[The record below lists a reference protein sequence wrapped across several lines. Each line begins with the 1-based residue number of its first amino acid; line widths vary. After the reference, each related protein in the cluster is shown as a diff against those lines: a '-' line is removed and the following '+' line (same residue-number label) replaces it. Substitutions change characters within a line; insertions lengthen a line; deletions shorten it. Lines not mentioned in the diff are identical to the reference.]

1 MLKTLS
7 ALLLFCILSLPALA
21 EPEPEFLEPE
31 QALKMTASARD
42 DQTVEIRFAIAPGYY
57 LYKNKLKISAD
68 QGVLLADPVF
78 PPSIPHDDSNFG
90 KVETYR
96 LQLVLPVQ
104 VQNPSARSFKLT
116 VVSQG
121 CADAGLCYPPIT
133 QVADI
138 RLAAAVVRTPP
149 KLASAAEVIVSKAL
163 KASASASLAP
173 VIQVSAPASPAPV
186 IPVFAPAVTTMAS
199 GPALEVTETSQIST
213 LLGSGNLLLILAS
226 FFGFGLLLALT
237 PCVFPMMPIL
247 SGIIVGQGAS
257 VSKKRALVLSLVYV
271 LGMAVTYAVA
281 GVAAGLSGSLLSAAL
296 QNIWVL
302 GSFAMVF
309 VLLSLSMFGFY
320 ELQLPAALQSK
331 LSDSA
336 NRRQGGSF
344 LGVLLMGALSALIV
358 GPCVAA
364 PLAGALLY
372 IAQTHDAVLGGVAL
386 FVMAL
391 GMGVPLILVGCA
403 ASALPKA
410 GAWMENIKKVFG
422 VLLLAVA
429 IWLVSPV
436 LPALFAMLA
445 WSALLIISAMFLRA
459 IDPLPVDAA
468 GWPRFFKGLGVIA
481 LLAGSALLLGAL
493 SGGRDP
499 LQPLQGI
506 QIAAAKN
513 EAQAFQRV
521 ISVAD
526 LETRLAASNK
536 PVLLDFYADWCVS
549 CKEMEKLT
557 FSHPDVAAR
566 MGKMTLLQVDVTAN
580 TAEDQALLKR
590 FKLFG
595 PPGIIFFNKEGQMVT
610 STIGFKSAEPF
621 KEILDQVI
629 KL

>member
-1 MLKTLS
+1 MLKTLG

-68 QGVLLADPVF
+68 QGVILADPVF

-104 VQNPSARSFKLT
+104 VKNPSVRSFKLT

-138 RLAAAVVRTPP
+138 RLATAVVRTPP
-149 KLASAAEVIVSKAL
+149 KLASAAEGIVSKAL
-163 KASASASLAP
+163 KASAPASLAA
-173 VIQVSAPASPAPV
+173 VIQVSAPASSAPV

-199 GPALEVTETSQIST
+199 GPALAATETSQIST
-213 LLGSGNLLLILAS
+213 LLGSGNLFLILAS

-320 ELQLPAALQSK
+320 ELQLPAALQGK

-336 NRRQGGSF
+336 NRRQGGS
-344 LGVLLMGALSALIV
+344 LPGVLLMGALSALIV

-459 IDPLPVDAA
+459 IDPLPTNAA
-468 GWPRFFKGLGVIA
+468 GWPRFFKGLGVMA

-506 QIAAAKN
+506 QVAAAKN
-513 EAQAFQRV
+513 EALAFERV

-566 MGKMTLLQVDVTAN
+566 MGQMTLLQVDVTAN
-580 TAEDQALLKR
+580 TADDQALLKR

-621 KEILDQVI
+621 KQILDQVI